1 MNRSPGRTK
10 MQNVREIFLISY
22 LYSGNNGLL
31 EGGKVQPNHEK
42 VISAFVSDFTA
53 QSCECD
59 SQQTIL

>member
-1 MNRSPGRTK
+1 

-31 EGGKVQPNHEK
+31 QGGKVQPNHEQ
-42 VISAFVSDFTA
+42 VISALVSDFTA

-59 SQQTIL
+59 FQQTIL